1 MTDEGAKLS
10 CEGCD
15 TSTFS
20 TDMMIVDGQLVHL
33 PGLEEMMEAVRK
45 MKVQQR
51 RAVADE
57 LLSRAKARGMVPVG
71 LEERY
76 RSALMD
82 EYDRRYLTI
91 M

>member
-15 TSTFS
+15 AATFS
-20 TDMMIVDGQLVHL
+20 MDTMIVDGQFVHL
-33 PGLEEMMEAVRK
+33 PGLEWIMEAVRR
-45 MKVQQR
+45 MKVPQR

-57 LLSRAKARGMVPVG
+57 LLSRVKARGMVPVG
-71 LEERY
+71 LEGRY